1 MKKQKIRKKLF
12 ANIYQFNCGKIQNLI
27 KYVCKTYEL
36 NIYYFEVNMSFMS
49 WLKNIF
55 KRPTIRKIE
64 KDPNQVYH
72 PLKLGLA
79 LSGGGTRGIAYI
91 GVFKAFREAGIHFD
105 YVAGTSVG
113 SLMGAVY
120 CADISVQEM
129 EERAKTL
136 RTKDIL
142 TSKISF
148 MPNKTDKLEAMVRD
162 ILGGRNFADLS
173 TPFTAV
179 AVDIKSGN
187 ELRIDSGDLAKAIT
201 GSCAVPGIFN
211 PVEFGDCNLYDGG
224 LKNNIPADVVREM
237 GADIVLAVDINP
249 TRGYGTDSTK
259 YLELMKAALRILMK
273 SNSINGYVYSDY
285 VLKVN
290 LSQYDQRKLEDV
302 EAMIQQGY
310 DATMAEMPNI
320 LRVLGMRVPDE
331 NIKETVRRLK
341 AMQKRA
347 KTIAKEKKN
356 KIGDEKDVLGQIQRS
371 KEKDEA
377 SPANTG
383 QCEQVSEQIDKE

>member
-1 MKKQKIRKKLF
+1 MI
-12 ANIYQFNCGKIQNLI
+12 NIYQFNCAKPQSLI
-27 KYVCKTYEL
+27 KYKCKTYEL
-36 NIYYFEVNMSFMS
+36 HIYYFEVGMSFMS
-49 WLKNIF
+49 WLKNLF
-55 KRPTIRKIE
+55 KRPTERKIE
-64 KDPNQVYH
+64 KNPNQVYH

-91 GVFKAFREAGIHFD
+91 GVFKAFREAGLHFD

-120 CADISVQEM
+120 CANLTIEEM
-129 EERAKTL
+129 EERAKNL

-187 ELRIDSGDLAKAIT
+187 EMRIDSGDLAKAIS

-211 PVEFGDCNLYDGG
+211 PVEFEDHYLYDGG

-310 DATMAEMPNI
+310 DSAVAEMPNI

-347 KTIAKEKKN
+347 KQIAKEKKN
-356 KIGDEKDVLGQIQRS
+356 KIGDDKDVLGQVQRG
-371 KEKDEA
+371 EEEGEA
-377 SPANTG
+377 STASAG
-383 QCEQVSEQIDKE
+383 QCEQDCQQGDKENE